1 MEIRVDLPVDFL
13 EVLHIMDEAD
23 RARRRRRHG
32 QRERVDEQLPAVDG
46 HHPVY
51 ERGRVF
57 QHFIEKERRE
67 EAGKLMR
74 GLHAQQLER
83 LRIVENDVPLCTEA
97 DHALFRV
104 VKHGLDVG
112 AVRLLHAHV
121 FGYGNGPAH
130 RVADIHGLR
139 LVQKNLPAEAA
150 DDPRRPAPAHE
161 NPNAARHR
169 FPDPFL
175 EFFLSVVTDRDN
187 AHTKQGFHE
196 LDVAGLVDV
205 RGEGHRIR
213 KLPGPAQAF
222 DDVDLRTLDEDRAAS
237 EFFEDGLTEPAVAQQ
252 DFVSLFE
259 QAPCVFE
266 RRLVAGHLNGYVP
279 PEKQRFPVY
288 DIGDELGMDKRRN
301 PVFLFHIR
309 LLHGKNGL

>member
-1 MEIRVDLPVDFL
+1 M
-13 EVLHIMDEAD
+13 
-23 RARRRRRHG
+23 G

-46 HHPVY
+46 YHPVY

-150 DDPRRPAPAHE
+150 DDPAPSRPP
-161 NPNAARHR
+161 P
-169 FPDPFL
+169 
-175 EFFLSVVTDRDN
+175 
-187 AHTKQGFHE
+187 TKT
-196 LDVAGLVDV
+196 
-205 RGEGHRIR
+205 
-213 KLPGPAQAF
+213 
-222 DDVDLRTLDEDRAAS
+222 RTPRAI
-237 EFFEDGLTEPAVAQQ
+237 
-252 DFVSLFE
+252 VSLI
-259 QAPCVFE
+259 
-266 RRLVAGHLNGYVP
+266 RSSSSSLVS
-279 PEKQRFPVY
+279 
-288 DIGDELGMDKRRN
+288 
-301 PVFLFHIR
+301 
-309 LLHGKNGL
+309 

>member
-13 EVLHIMDEAD
+13 EVLHIMDKAD

-83 LRIVENDVPLCTEA
+83 LRIVENDVPLRTEA

-139 LVQKNLPAEAA
+139 LP
-150 DDPRRPAPAHE
+150 PRRLTIRAVPP
-161 NPNAARHR
+161 P
-169 FPDPFL
+169 P
-175 EFFLSVVTDRDN
+175 
-187 AHTKQGFHE
+187 TKT
-196 LDVAGLVDV
+196 
-205 RGEGHRIR
+205 
-213 KLPGPAQAF
+213 
-222 DDVDLRTLDEDRAAS
+222 RTPRAI
-237 EFFEDGLTEPAVAQQ
+237 
-252 DFVSLFE
+252 VSLI
-259 QAPCVFE
+259 
-266 RRLVAGHLNGYVP
+266 RSSSSSLVS
-279 PEKQRFPVY
+279 
-288 DIGDELGMDKRRN
+288 
-301 PVFLFHIR
+301 
-309 LLHGKNGL
+309 